1 VYNAPALFVVSV
13 GPACIPIQLNWWLV
27 VMPKGVQAQRVEGAW
42 GARARAAVFPIAAVE
57 TRGLTKDYTVR
68 FLGRGRRRALDHL
81 NLRVEQGETF
91 GVLGPNGAGK
101 STTLKLLLGL
111 IRPTQGHGVILGHG
125 LGAVSV
131 RARIGYLPENPY
143 FYDHLTAKEFLNY
156 VATLFCLSP
165 SQRRAR
171 VAGLLD
177 RVGLSD
183 SQNLPV
189 RKLSKGM
196 VQRLGIAQALV
207 NDPEVIILDEPM
219 SGLDPLGRREVRDLI
234 LQLRHEGKTILLS
247 THILSDAEAVCD
259 RVGILNRGRLQGC
272 GELRKILGLRAES
285 TEIVLEDPGPE
296 VLEKL
301 EPYVASIVRTGERV
315 RLEVRAESDLSTTL
329 DRALR
334 LRTRIVSVNPVK
346 VSLEDYFMTQVGNR
360 NWKLETG
367 NWKLETGNSKPETGS
382 SSKRAEG
389 SQVESPD
396 GKAETHR
403 AQAQDIGPQ
412 PAAAQETSGSP
423 VSSFQFPVSK
433 FQVPISSFQF
443 PISNFQ
449 SQVRNSARR
458 IGAIALHNFKESVR
472 DRVLYN
478 LVLFALLLISAAI
491 LFSSISV
498 GIERTILVNLGLSSI
513 SIFGLLISIFI
524 GIGLV
529 AKEIERRTIYSILSK
544 PVWRAEFILGK
555 YFGLLLTLAVNTAIM
570 TAGFYLALIYQD
582 HRLERADLAPLEA
595 IYFILLQLA
604 LVVALALLF
613 SSISTPILSAV
624 FTFCFFFAGHFLADL
639 RTLGHESGSAML
651 KTILNVLYYLLPDFG
666 AFSVIGQAA
675 HGNRMPGYLVV
686 GNSLYALLYATI
698 LISAAVLVFEEREFR

>member
-1 VYNAPALFVVSV
+1 
-13 GPACIPIQLNWWLV
+13 
-27 VMPKGVQAQRVEGAW
+27 MPKGVQGQRVERAW
-42 GARARAAVFPIAAVE
+42 GACARAAASPAVE
-57 TRGLTKDYTVR
+57 TIGLTKDYTLR
-68 FLGRGRRRALDHL
+68 FGGRGRRRALDHL
-81 NLRVEQGETF
+81 NLRVERGESF
-91 GVLGPNGAGK
+91 GLLGPNGAGK

-111 IRPTQGHGVILGHG
+111 IRATHGDGVILGHG
-125 LGAVSV
+125 LGEVGA
-131 RARIGYLPENPY
+131 RACIGYLPENPY

-171 VAGLLD
+171 VGGLLS

-183 SQNLPV
+183 SQNIPI

-207 NDPEVIILDEPM
+207 NDPELIILDEPM

-234 LQLRHEGKTILLS
+234 LQLRQDGKTILLS

-259 RVGILNRGRLQGC
+259 QVGILNRGRLQGC
-272 GELRKILGLRAES
+272 GELRKILGLQAES
-285 TEIVLEDPGPE
+285 IEIVLEDPGPE

-301 EPYVASIVRTGERV
+301 RPDVASIVRTGERV
-315 RLEVRAESDLSTTL
+315 RLAVRAESDLSATL

-346 VSLEDYFMTQVGNR
+346 VSLEDYFMTQIEDGES
-360 NWKLETG
+360 KF
-367 NWKLETGNSKPETGS
+367 ETGNSKLETRQPLGTETALS
-382 SSKRAEG
+382 SAE
-389 SQVESPD
+389 
-396 GKAETHR
+396 A
-403 AQAQDIGPQ
+403 
-412 PAAAQETSGSP
+412 SP
-423 VSSFQFPVSK
+423 VPTVEPIPLPSAKATSANEKPVSNFQFPVS
-433 FQVPISSFQF
+433 SL
-443 PISNFQ
+443 Q
-449 SQVRNSARR
+449 SRALASAQRVA
-458 IGAIALHNFKESVR
+458 AIALHNFKESVR

-478 LVLFALLLISAAI
+478 LVVFALLLIGAAI
-491 LFSSISV
+491 LFGSISV

-513 SIFGLLISIFI
+513 SVFGLLISIFI
-524 GIGLV
+524 GVGLV
-529 AKEIERRTIYSILSK
+529 AKEIEKRTIYSILSK

-555 YFGLLLTLAVNTAIM
+555 YFGLLLTLVVNTAIM

-582 HRLERADLAPLEA
+582 HRLDRADFAPLAA
-595 IYFILLQLA
+595 IYFIVLQLA

-613 SSISTPILSAV
+613 SCISTPILSAV

-639 RTLGHESGSAML
+639 RSLGGESQSAIL
-651 KTILNVLYYLLPDFG
+651 KTILKVLYYLLPDFG
-666 AFSVIGQAA
+666 TFSVIGQAA
-675 HGNRMPGYLVV
+675 HGHRMPAYLLA

>member
-1 VYNAPALFVVSV
+1 
-13 GPACIPIQLNWWLV
+13 
-27 VMPKGVQAQRVEGAW
+27 MPKEAQVQRAEGAW
-42 GARARAAVFPIAAVE
+42 GAPARATVSPVPAIE

-68 FLGRGRRRALDHL
+68 FAGRGRRRALDHL
-81 NLRVEQGETF
+81 NLRVERGETF
-91 GVLGPNGAGK
+91 GLLGPNGAGK

-111 IRPTQGHGVILGHG
+111 IRPTQGHGVILGYG
-125 LGAVSV
+125 LGEVG
-131 RARIGYLPENPY
+131 ARVGIGYLPENPY

-165 SQRRAR
+165 SQHRAR
-171 VAGLLD
+171 VGGLLD

-183 SQNLPV
+183 SQNLPI

-207 NDPEVIILDEPM
+207 NDPHLIILDEPM

-234 LQLRHEGKTILLS
+234 LQLRQEGKTVLLS

-272 GELRKILGLRAES
+272 GELRKILGLQAQS

-301 EPYVASIVRTGERV
+301 QPYVASIVRTGERV
-315 RLEVRAESDLSTTL
+315 RLEIPAESDLSATL

-334 LRTRIVSVNPVK
+334 LYTRIVSVNPVK
-346 VSLEDYFMTQVGNR
+346 VSLEDYFMTQVENGNG
-360 NWKLETG
+360 KLKTG
-367 NWKLETGNSKPETGS
+367 NWKLETGGPKLETGNSKLETRNTTLRS
-382 SSKRAEG
+382 RESKAAGGPSTRF
-389 SQVESPD
+389 ESKEV
-396 GKAETHR
+396 GAET
-403 AQAQDIGPQ
+403 AVVGGGTEAGEPQ
-412 PAAAQETSGSP
+412 SQGSETSQLSVGGTPANEKHRVSSFQFP
-423 VSSFQFPVSK
+423 VSSFQFPVS
-433 FQVPISSFQF
+433 
-443 PISNFQ
+443 NFQ
-449 SQVRNSARR
+449 SRVLASARR
-458 IGAIALHNFKESVR
+458 VAAIALHNFRESVR

-478 LVLFALLLISAAI
+478 LVLFALLLIGTAI
-491 LFSSISV
+491 LFGSISLGV
-498 GIERTILVNLGLSSI
+498 ERTILINLGLSSI

-529 AKEIERRTIYSILSK
+529 AKEIEKRTIYSILSK

-555 YFGLLLTLAVNTAIM
+555 YFGLLLTLAANTGIM
-570 TAGFYLALIYQD
+570 TAGFYLALLYQTRGLD
-582 HRLERADLAPLEA
+582 RADFAPLEA
-595 IYFILLQLA
+595 IYFIFLQLA

-613 SSISTPILSAV
+613 SCISTPILSAV

-639 RTLGHESGSAML
+639 RSLGRESGSALLEM
-651 KTILNVLYYLLPDFG
+651 ILNVLYYLLPDFG

-675 HGNRMPGYLVV
+675 HGESVPGYLLV

>member
-1 VYNAPALFVVSV
+1 
-13 GPACIPIQLNWWLV
+13 
-27 VMPKGVQAQRVEGAW
+27 MPKGVQGQRVERAW
-42 GARARAAVFPIAAVE
+42 GARARAAASPAVE

-68 FLGRGRRRALDHL
+68 FGGRGRRRALDHL
-81 NLRVEQGETF
+81 NLRVERGESF
-91 GVLGPNGAGK
+91 GLLGPNGAGK

-111 IRPTQGHGVILGHG
+111 IRATHGDGVILGHG
-125 LGAVSV
+125 LGEVSA
-131 RARIGYLPENPY
+131 RACIGYLPENPY

-171 VAGLLD
+171 VGGLLS

-183 SQNLPV
+183 SQNIPI

-207 NDPEVIILDEPM
+207 NDPELIILDEPM

-234 LQLRHEGKTILLS
+234 LQLRQEDKTILLS

-259 RVGILNRGRLQGC
+259 QVGILNHGRLQGC
-272 GELRKILGLRAES
+272 GELRKILGLQAES
-285 TEIVLEDPGPE
+285 IEIVLEDPGPE

-301 EPYVASIVRTGERV
+301 RPDVASIVRTGERV
-315 RLEVRAESDLSTTL
+315 RLAVRAESDLSATL

-346 VSLEDYFMTQVGNR
+346 VSLEDYFMSQIEDGES
-360 NWKLETG
+360 KFETG
-367 NWKLETGNSKPETGS
+367 NWKLETGNSKLETRQPLGTETALS
-382 SSKRAEG
+382 SAE
-389 SQVESPD
+389 
-396 GKAETHR
+396 A
-403 AQAQDIGPQ
+403 
-412 PAAAQETSGSP
+412 SP
-423 VSSFQFPVSK
+423 VPTVEPIPLPSAKATSANEKPVSNFQFPVS
-433 FQVPISSFQF
+433 SL
-443 PISNFQ
+443 Q
-449 SQVRNSARR
+449 SRALASAQRVA
-458 IGAIALHNFKESVR
+458 AIALHNFKESVR

-478 LVLFALLLISAAI
+478 LVVFALLLIGAAI
-491 LFSSISV
+491 LFGTISV

-513 SIFGLLISIFI
+513 SVFGLLISIFI
-524 GIGLV
+524 GVGLV
-529 AKEIERRTIYSILSK
+529 AKEIEKRTIYSILSK

-555 YFGLLLTLAVNTAIM
+555 YFGLLLTLVVNTAIM

-582 HRLERADLAPLEA
+582 HRLDRADFAPLAA
-595 IYFILLQLA
+595 IYFIVLQLA

-613 SSISTPILSAV
+613 SCISTPILSAV

-639 RTLGHESGSAML
+639 RSLGGESQSAIL
-651 KTILNVLYYLLPDFG
+651 KTILKVLYYLLPDFG
-666 AFSVIGQAA
+666 TFSVIGQAA
-675 HGNRMPGYLVV
+675 HGHRMPAYLLA

-698 LISAAVLVFEEREFR
+698 LISAAVLVFEEKEFR

>member
-1 VYNAPALFVVSV
+1 
-13 GPACIPIQLNWWLV
+13 
-27 VMPKGVQAQRVEGAW
+27 MPKEAQAQRVEGAW
-42 GARARAAVFPIAAVE
+42 GARARAAAPPVPAIE
-57 TRGLTKDYTVR
+57 TRELTKDYTVS
-68 FLGRGRRRALDHL
+68 FAGRGRRRALDHL
-81 NLRVEQGETF
+81 NLRVEEGETF

-111 IRPTQGHGVILGHG
+111 LRPTQGHGAILGHD
-125 LGAVSV
+125 LGEVGI

-143 FYDHLTAKEFLNY
+143 FYDYLTAKEFLNY

-171 VAGLLD
+171 VGGLLD

-183 SQNLPV
+183 SQNVPL

-207 NDPEVIILDEPM
+207 NDPELIILDEPM
-219 SGLDPLGRREVRDLI
+219 SGLDPLGRREVRDLV
-234 LQLRHEGKTILLS
+234 LQLRQEGKTILLS

-259 RVGILNRGRLQGC
+259 RVGILNRGRLLGC
-272 GELRKILGLRAES
+272 GELPKILGLQAES

-296 VLEKL
+296 VLEAL
-301 EPYVASIVRTGERV
+301 RPYVGSIVRTGERV
-315 RLEVRAESDLSTTL
+315 RLEVPAESDLSATL

-346 VSLEDYFMTQVGNR
+346 VSLEDFFMTQIENR

-367 NWKLETGNSKPETGS
+367 NWKLEAADSKLETGDWKSETGNSKLEIPS
-382 SSKRAEG
+382 SAAISGDSKSGAPRSGLE
-389 SQVESPD
+389 SQALGE
-396 GKAETHR
+396 
-403 AQAQDIGPQ
+403 Q
-412 PAAAQETSGSP
+412 P
-423 VSSFQFPVSK
+423 VSDFR
-433 FQVPISSFQF
+433 F
-443 PISNFQ
+443 PISNLQFPIPTFP
-449 SQVRNSARR
+449 SRVLASAQRVT
-458 IGAIALHNFKESVR
+458 AIALHNFKESVR

-478 LVLFALLLISAAI
+478 LVLFALLLIGAAI
-491 LFSSISV
+491 LFGSISV

-529 AKEIERRTIYSILSK
+529 AKEIEKRTIYSTLSK

-555 YFGLLLTLAVNTAIM
+555 YFGLLLTLVVNTAIM

-582 HRLERADLAPLEA
+582 HHLDPADFAPLGA
-595 IYFILLQLA
+595 IYCILLQLA

-613 SSISTPILSAV
+613 SCISTPILSAV
-624 FTFCFFFAGHFLADL
+624 FTFCFFITGHFLADL
-639 RTLGHESGSAML
+639 RSLGHQSGSTTL
-651 KTILNVLYYLLPDFG
+651 ETILNVLYYLLPDFS

-675 HGNRMPGYLVV
+675 HGHRMPGYLLL

-698 LISAAVLVFEEREFR
+698 LISTAVLVFEEKEFR

>member
-1 VYNAPALFVVSV
+1 
-13 GPACIPIQLNWWLV
+13 LNWWLV

-42 GARARAAVFPIAAVE
+42 GARATVSPIAAVE
-57 TRGLTKDYTVR
+57 TTELTKDYPVR

-81 NLRVEQGETF
+81 SLRVEQGETF

-111 IRPTQGHGVILGHG
+111 IRPTQGHGVILGHE
-125 LGAVSV
+125 LGEVSA

-143 FYDHLTAKEFLNY
+143 FYDQLTAEEFLSY

-165 SQRRAR
+165 SQCRAR
-171 VAGLLD
+171 VGGLLD

-183 SQNLPV
+183 SQNLPI

-207 NDPEVIILDEPM
+207 NDPELIVLDEPM

-234 LQLRHEGKTILLS
+234 LQLGQKGKTILLS

-272 GELRKILGLRAES
+272 GELRKILGLQAES

-301 EPYVASIVRTGERV
+301 RPYVASIVRTGDRL
-315 RLEVRAESDLSTTL
+315 RLEVPAESDLSTTL

-334 LRTRIVSVNPVK
+334 LRTAIVSVNPVK
-346 VSLEDYFMTQVGNR
+346 VSLEDYFMTQVENR
-360 NWKLETG
+360 NWKLEAGDWKSEAENSKFETG
-367 NWKLETGNSKPETGS
+367 NWKPETGRS
-382 SSKRAEG
+382 SRSADE

-396 GKAETHR
+396 RRAQTHR
-403 AQAQDIGPQ
+403 AQAQHMGPQ
-412 PAAAQETSGSP
+412 PPGDQKTSGSS
-423 VSSFQFPVSK
+423 VSGFQLPIPSFRS
-433 FQVPISSFQF
+433 
-443 PISNFQ
+443 
-449 SQVRNSARR
+449 RALASAQRVA
-458 IGAIALHNFKESVR
+458 AIALHNFKESVR

-478 LVLFALLLISAAI
+478 LVLFALLLIGAAL
-491 LFSSISV
+491 LFGSISV

-529 AKEIERRTIYSILSK
+529 AKEIEKRTIYSILSK
-544 PVWRAEFILGK
+544 PVWRAEFVLGK
-555 YFGLLLTLAVNTAIM
+555 YFGLLLTLVVNTAIM
-570 TAGFYLALIYQD
+570 TAGFYLALLYQD
-582 HRLERADLAPLEA
+582 HHLDGADLAPLEA
-595 IYFILLQLA
+595 IYFILLELA

-613 SSISTPILSAV
+613 SCISTPILSAV
-624 FTFCFFFAGHFLADL
+624 FTFCFFLAGHFLADL
-639 RTLGHESGSAML
+639 QSLGRESQSAML

-675 HGNRMPGYLVV
+675 HGHRMPGYLLV

>member
-1 VYNAPALFVVSV
+1 
-13 GPACIPIQLNWWLV
+13 
-27 VMPKGVQAQRVEGAW
+27 MPNEAQAQRVEGAW
-42 GARARAAVFPIAAVE
+42 GARARPAAPPMPAIE
-57 TRGLTKDYTVR
+57 TRGLTKDYTVSFAR
-68 FLGRGRRRALDHL
+68 RGRRRALDHL

-91 GVLGPNGAGK
+91 GLLGPNGAGK
-101 STTLKLLLGL
+101 STTLKVLLGL
-111 IRPTQGHGVILGHG
+111 ICPTQGHGVILGHE
-125 LGAVSV
+125 LGEVSI

-171 VAGLLD
+171 VGGLLD
-177 RVGLSD
+177 RIGLSD
-183 SQNLPV
+183 SQNLPI

-207 NDPEVIILDEPM
+207 NDPALIILDEPM

-234 LQLRHEGKTILLS
+234 LQLRQEGKAVLLS
-247 THILSDAEAVCD
+247 THILPDAEAVCD
-259 RVGILNRGRLQGC
+259 RVGILNRGRLHGC
-272 GELRKILGLRAES
+272 GELRQILGLQAES

-296 VLEKL
+296 ALRKL
-301 EPYVASIVRTGERV
+301 EPCVASIVRTGERV
-315 RLEVRAESDLSTTL
+315 RLEVPAESDLSATL

-334 LRTRIVSVNPVK
+334 LRARIVSVNPVK
-346 VSLEDYFMTQVGNR
+346 ASLEDYFMTQVENR

-367 NWKLETGNSKPETGS
+367 NGKLETGNSKLEIPS
-382 SSKRAEG
+382 SATISGDSKPGALLSRLE
-389 SQVESPD
+389 SQALVE
-396 GKAETHR
+396 
-403 AQAQDIGPQ
+403 Q
-412 PAAAQETSGSP
+412 P
-423 VSSFQFPVSK
+423 VSDFQFP
-433 FQVPISSFQF
+433 ISNLQF

-449 SQVRNSARR
+449 FRVWNSARR
-458 IGAIALHNFKESVR
+458 IAAIALHNFKESVR

-478 LVLFALLLISAAI
+478 LVLFALLMIGAAI
-491 LFSSISV
+491 LFGSISV
-498 GIERTILVNLGLSSI
+498 GIERAILVNLGLSSI

-529 AKEIERRTIYSILSK
+529 AKEIEKRTIYNILSK

-570 TAGFYLALIYQD
+570 TAGFYLALLYQD

-595 IYFILLQLA
+595 IYLILLQLA

-613 SSISTPILSAV
+613 SCVSTPILSAL

-639 RTLGHESGSAML
+639 RALGHHSGSAL
-651 KTILNVLYYLLPDFG
+651 LGAILNVLYYLLPDFG
-666 AFSVIGQAA
+666 AFSVIGPAA
-675 HGNRMPGYLVV
+675 HGHRVPSYLLV

-698 LISAAVLVFEEREFR
+698 LISAAVLVFEEREFQ

>member
-1 VYNAPALFVVSV
+1 
-13 GPACIPIQLNWWLV
+13 
-27 VMPKGVQAQRVEGAW
+27 MPNEAQAQRVEGAW
-42 GARARAAVFPIAAVE
+42 GARARPAAPPMPAIE
-57 TRGLTKDYTVR
+57 TRGLTKDYTVSFAR
-68 FLGRGRRRALDHL
+68 RGRRRALDHL

-91 GVLGPNGAGK
+91 GLLGPNGAGK
-101 STTLKLLLGL
+101 STTLKVLLGL
-111 IRPTQGHGVILGHG
+111 ICPTQGHGVILGHE
-125 LGAVSV
+125 LGEVSI

-171 VAGLLD
+171 VGGLLD
-177 RVGLSD
+177 RIGLSD
-183 SQNLPV
+183 SQNLPI

-207 NDPEVIILDEPM
+207 NDPALIILDEPM

-234 LQLRHEGKTILLS
+234 LQLRQEGKAVLLS
-247 THILSDAEAVCD
+247 THILPDAEAVCD
-259 RVGILNRGRLQGC
+259 RVGILNQGRLHVC
-272 GELRKILGLRAES
+272 GELRKILGLQAES

-296 VLEKL
+296 ALRKL
-301 EPYVASIVRTGERV
+301 EPCVASIVRTGERV
-315 RLEVRAESDLSTTL
+315 RLEVPAESDLSATL

-334 LRTRIVSVNPVK
+334 LRARIVSVNPVK
-346 VSLEDYFMTQVGNR
+346 ASLEGYFMTQVENR
-360 NWKLETG
+360 NWKLATG
-367 NWKLETGNSKPETGS
+367 DRELETAHLDSGDEGWAGKG
-382 SSKRAEG
+382 EG
-389 SQVESPD
+389 SQLKSP
-396 GKAETHR
+396 GLSTQTHW
-403 AQAQDIGPQ
+403 AQAQDRGPQ
-412 PAAAQETSGSP
+412 PPVALEVSGSP
-423 VSSFQFPVSK
+423 VPNFQFPVST
-433 FQVPISSFQF
+433 FQP
-443 PISNFQ
+443 
-449 SQVRNSARR
+449 RALASAERVA
-458 IGAIALHNFKESVR
+458 AIALHNFKESVR

-478 LVLFALLLISAAI
+478 LVLFALLMIGAAI
-491 LFSSISV
+491 LFGSISV
-498 GIERTILVNLGLSSI
+498 GIERAILVNLGLSSI

-529 AKEIERRTIYSILSK
+529 AKEIEKRTIYNILSK

-570 TAGFYLALIYQD
+570 TAGFYLALLYQD

-595 IYFILLQLA
+595 IYLILLQLA

-613 SSISTPILSAV
+613 SCVSTPILSAL

-639 RTLGHESGSAML
+639 RALGHHSGSAL
-651 KTILNVLYYLLPDFG
+651 LGAILNVLYYLLPDFG
-666 AFSVIGQAA
+666 AFSVIGPAA
-675 HGNRMPGYLVV
+675 HGHRVPSYLLV

>member
-1 VYNAPALFVVSV
+1 
-13 GPACIPIQLNWWLV
+13 
-27 VMPKGVQAQRVEGAW
+27 MPKGVQAQRVEGAW
-42 GARARAAVFPIAAVE
+42 GARARAAVSPIAAVE
-57 TRGLTKDYTVR
+57 TTGLTKDYKVR

-81 NLRVEQGETF
+81 SLRVEQGETF
-91 GVLGPNGAGK
+91 GLLGPNGAGK

-125 LGAVSV
+125 LGEVGA

-143 FYDHLTAKEFLNY
+143 FYDQLTAEEFLSY

-165 SQRRAR
+165 GQRRAR
-171 VAGLLD
+171 VGGLLD

-183 SQNLPV
+183 SQNLPI

-207 NDPEVIILDEPM
+207 NDPELIVLDEPM

-234 LQLRHEGKTILLS
+234 LQLGQEGKTILLS

-272 GELRKILGLRAES
+272 GDLRKILGLQAES

-296 VLEKL
+296 VLGKL
-301 EPYVASIVRTGERV
+301 RPYVASIVRTGERV
-315 RLEVRAESDLSTTL
+315 RLEVPAESHLSTTL

-334 LRTRIVSVNPVK
+334 LHTTIVSVNPVK
-346 VSLEDYFMTQVGNR
+346 VSLEDYFMTQVENR
-360 NWKLETG
+360 NWKVENG
-367 NWKLETGNSKPETGS
+367 KWKLETRDSKLETRNTTFKS
-382 SSKRAEG
+382 EDSEARAG
-389 SQVESPD
+389 LSTRVESEEV
-396 GKAETHR
+396 G
-403 AQAQDIGPQ
+403 AQTAVVGGRTEAGGPQ
-412 PAAAQETSGSP
+412 SQGTAASHPSARPAPEDKKHPASSFQFP
-423 VSSFQFPVSK
+423 LSSFQFPVST
-433 FQVPISSFQF
+433 FRS
-443 PISNFQ
+443 
-449 SQVRNSARR
+449 RALASAQRVA
-458 IGAIALHNFKESVR
+458 AIALHNFKESVR

-478 LVLFALLLISAAI
+478 LVLFALLLIGAAL
-491 LFSSISV
+491 LFGSISV

-529 AKEIERRTIYSILSK
+529 AKEIEKRTIYSILSK
-544 PVWRAEFILGK
+544 PVWRAEFVLGK

-582 HRLERADLAPLEA
+582 HHLDGADLAPLEA
-595 IYFILLQLA
+595 IYFILLELA

-613 SSISTPILSAV
+613 SCISTPILSAV

-639 RTLGHESGSAML
+639 RSLGRESGSAML
-651 KTILNVLYYLLPDFG
+651 KAILNVLYYLLPDFG

-675 HGNRMPGYLVV
+675 HGHRMPGYLLV
-686 GNSLYALLYATI
+686 GNSLYALLYAII